1 MFAEKGGE
9 IIPKIVGLD
18 LAKRLPNA
26 VPVGFITHCP
36 ECHSPL
42 VREEGEAHHFCPNQ
56 VSCPPQVIGR
66 IQHFVSRKAMNID
79 GIGEETVAQLVN
91 EGVILT
97 LADLYDL
104 TREPLLALDRMA
116 DKSVDNLLAGIE
128 ASKKVPFE
136 RVLFGLGI
144 RFVGETVAKKLAY
157 AFGTM
162 DTLQIATFE
171 ELLAVDEIGER
182 IANSLISFFKNQE
195 SLQLIARLKLHGLN
209 MEVEKRALD
218 STVLEGKTL
227 VVSGVFNSFSRD
239 ELKHLIDVNGG
250 KNTGSVSAKT
260 DFLVAGEGMGPSK
273 LKKATDLGVTI
284 LSEEE
289 FKNLIGYGK

>member
-1 MFAEKGGE
+1 
-9 IIPKIVGLD
+9 
-18 LAKRLPNA
+18 
-26 VPVGFITHCP
+26 
-36 ECHSPL
+36 
-42 VREEGEAHHFCPNQ
+42 
-56 VSCPPQVIGR
+56 
-66 IQHFVSRKAMNID
+66 
-79 GIGEETVAQLVN
+79 
-91 EGVILT
+91 
-97 LADLYDL
+97 
-104 TREPLLALDRMA
+104 MA
-116 DKSVDNLLAGIE
+116 DKSVDNLLAGVA
-128 ASKKVPFE
+128 ASKQVPFE

-195 SLQLIARLKLHGLN
+195 SVQLIARLTLHGLN

-227 VVSGVFNSFSRD
+227 VVSGVFDSFSRD

-273 LKKATDLGVTI
+273 LKKATDLGVSI
-284 LSEEE
+284 LTEEE